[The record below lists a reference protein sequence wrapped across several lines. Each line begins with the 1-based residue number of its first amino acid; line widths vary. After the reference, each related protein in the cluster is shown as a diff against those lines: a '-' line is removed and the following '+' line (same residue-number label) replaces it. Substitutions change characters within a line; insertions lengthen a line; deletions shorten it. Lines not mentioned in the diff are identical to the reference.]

1 MNSEPS
7 DQLDIER
14 LTAEL
19 DYLRSRLAEAEW
31 ALAHLASPD
40 RPLDDRLAQMLAAAR
55 EEAALTRLEA
65 RQQSEELV
73 REAERLRLMAETAAA
88 GGTEQARKDVARKV
102 NEMVDGADQLRR
114 NAERQAAELV
124 REAKESIAPAEARAA
139 ELAQLIADRQLELVR
154 TESDLLDARR
164 QADSIIRHA
173 KVEADARVEEM
184 TESAKQRLEAAR
196 LEAERIIATAQ
207 ERSRY

>member
-55 EEAALTRLEA
+55 EEAALNPTR
-65 RQQSEELV
+65 
-73 REAERLRLMAETAAA
+73 
-88 GGTEQARKDVARKV
+88 G
-102 NEMVDGADQLRR
+102 
-114 NAERQAAELV
+114 
-124 REAKESIAPAEARAA
+124 
-139 ELAQLIADRQLELVR
+139 
-154 TESDLLDARR
+154 
-164 QADSIIRHA
+164 
-173 KVEADARVEEM
+173 
-184 TESAKQRLEAAR
+184 
-196 LEAERIIATAQ
+196 ATAV
-207 ERSRY
+207 RGIGS